1 MPLAHF
7 VAEAKKNT
15 PVLGKTQSIEGK
27 TTISEADA
35 KPAFERKD
43 LKRTMAVISEGEKA
57 AADAEAKRPGWQTC
71 QYMKVVGEKEMCT
84 QYMSLCSKE
93 KCKKE
98 FMEKDFFEYK
108 RYLKQGKSIK

>member
-15 PVLGKTQSIEGK
+15 PFLGKTQAIEGR
-27 TTISEADA
+27 TTISGSDT

-43 LKRTMAVISEGEKA
+43 LKRTMAVISEGDKA
-57 AADAEAKRPGWQTC
+57 AADPELKRPSWQGC
-71 QYMKVVGEKEMCT
+71 QYLKKIGDKEMCT

-98 FMEKDFFEYK
+98 FMEKDFFEYR
-108 RYLKQGKSIK
+108 RYLKQGKPIK